1 MILIKKNSEPRSLT
15 EYKKTVNSSF
25 DNLPSNVK
33 NDIRESLLKEQ
44 GYICAYCMKR
54 IESPDVKIEHY
65 KARNSENELDY
76 KNLLAVCKGNE
87 GSPKKFQTCDTHK
100 GNDILNINPQ
110 DERHIL
116 TIFFTR
122 NGEIKSSNDLYQK
135 ELNEVLNLND
145 KYGKLISGRRA
156 ALKALQNNIKKKNEN
171 KIKKLYQS
179 LKNEKIKTEYVGIL
193 LWYLEDKSYI
203 KEILEK

>member
-54 IESPDVKIEHY
+54 IESSDVKIEHY

-87 GSPKKFQTCDTHK
+87 GSPKNF
-100 GNDILNINPQ
+100 
-110 DERHIL
+110 
-116 TIFFTR
+116 
-122 NGEIKSSNDLYQK
+122 
-135 ELNEVLNLND
+135 
-145 KYGKLISGRRA
+145 
-156 ALKALQNNIKKKNEN
+156 
-171 KIKKLYQS
+171 
-179 LKNEKIKTEYVGIL
+179 
-193 LWYLEDKSYI
+193 
-203 KEILEK
+203 